1 MDFTK
6 QGLTYLFLIIP
17 VGFALVVLAQGIE
30 KMSKGDAEGKVATG
44 FGVFLVGL
52 IVATYFLFI
61 R

>member
-17 VGFALVVLAQGIE
+17 TGFSLAVLVQGIE
-30 KMSKGDAEGKVATG
+30 KMSKGDAEGRVGVG
-44 FGVFLVGL
+44 FGIFLIG
-52 IVATYFLFI
+52 ITVATYFLFI